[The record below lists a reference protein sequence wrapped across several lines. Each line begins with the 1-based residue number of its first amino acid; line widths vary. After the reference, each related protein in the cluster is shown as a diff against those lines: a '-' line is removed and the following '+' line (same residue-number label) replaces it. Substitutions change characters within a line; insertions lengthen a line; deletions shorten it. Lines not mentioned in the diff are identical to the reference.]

1 MQELV
6 AKIELERK
14 EHMQTIANT
23 SYRQL
28 KEMVSAQQSRMCVA
42 TPELG
47 AKTAHKGGISSRM
60 QVQT

>member
-28 KEMVSAQQSRMCVA
+28 KEMVSAQ
-42 TPELG
+42 
-47 AKTAHKGGISSRM
+47 
-60 QVQT
+60 